1 LFRGREK
8 SERGGYSGQRLQGLE
23 MGRLK
28 DNARGVVVCELAG
41 AFEDKCL
48 SSNIV
53 AHEVMVFVSLTAILS
68 GVCMH
73 YSMS

>member
-1 LFRGREK
+1 
-8 SERGGYSGQRLQGLE
+8 